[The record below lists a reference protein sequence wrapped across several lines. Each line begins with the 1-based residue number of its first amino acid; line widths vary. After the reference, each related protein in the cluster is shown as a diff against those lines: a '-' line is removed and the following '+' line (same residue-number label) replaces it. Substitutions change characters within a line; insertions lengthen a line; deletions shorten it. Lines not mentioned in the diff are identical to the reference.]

1 MNIVNMFWRDSLI
14 YCFVNIYIDLNWYV
28 IVFYKRVR
36 RDILILFNWGMFKN
50 LLMVLENI
58 LVYCFI
64 IIVNLDIK
72 NY

>member
-1 MNIVNMFWRDSLI
+1 MNTVNMFWRDSLI

>member
-1 MNIVNMFWRDSLI
+1 MNMFWRDSLI

>member
-36 RDILILFNWGMFKN
+36 RDILIIFNWGMFKN

-58 LVYCFI
+58 FVYCFI

>member
-36 RDILILFNWGMFKN
+36 RDILILFNWGIFKN